1 MFFKNCVFPQ
11 KYGEP
16 LPNLIG
22 PFCFRPIEIFK
33 IWERESLSVSTDRG
47 WFSTDRNS
55 WISFLFKKD
64 RFGLFQSYFS
74 NSSFLFS
81 LSALALGSTI
91 QFLLFSFKIFAR
103 FLSLEAGK
111 SLLPFFFK
119 FISWFH
125 AFFMHYHGYF
135 RTFIILGFLMIR
147 TYSCEI
153 DQWVFVLWCYN
164 DVPYSLIWSIL
175 WFLKNWKF

>member
-1 MFFKNCVFPQ
+1 MFFKKWWASAWFDQPILFFDRSKFLKFLKIREGVSVCFDQSRLIFDRSKLVNQVFQ
-11 KYGEP
+11 KGR
-16 LPNLIG
+16 I
-22 PFCFRPIEIFK
+22 
-33 IWERESLSVSTDRG
+33 
-47 WFSTDRNS
+47 
-55 WISFLFKKD
+55 
-64 RFGLFQSYFS
+64 GLFQTYFS

-91 QFLLFSFKIFAR
+91 QFLSFSFKFFAR

-125 AFFMHYHGYF
+125 ALSWVFSALSKF
-135 RTFIILGFLMIR
+135 LGFLMIR

-153 DQWVFVLWCYN
+153 DQWVFVPWCYM

>member
-1 MFFKNCVFPQ
+1 MFFLKNIVSLCLIRSVYSVFQ
-11 KYGEP
+11 
-16 LPNLIG
+16 
-22 PFCFRPIEIFK
+22 PIEIFK
-33 IWERESLSVSTDRG
+33 IWKEGVSVCFDRSRMI
-47 WFSTDRNS
+47 FDRSKLVNQ
-55 WISFLFKKD
+55 FFKKD
-64 RFGLFQSYFS
+64 KFGLFQRYFS

-91 QFLLFSFKIFAR
+91 QFLSFSFKIFAR

-135 RTFIILGFLMIR
+135 RNFHHIGVFDDSNLFLWYWSMGFCAMML
-147 TYSCEI
+147 
-153 DQWVFVLWCYN
+153 
-164 DVPYSLIWSIL
+164 
-175 WFLKNWKF
+175 